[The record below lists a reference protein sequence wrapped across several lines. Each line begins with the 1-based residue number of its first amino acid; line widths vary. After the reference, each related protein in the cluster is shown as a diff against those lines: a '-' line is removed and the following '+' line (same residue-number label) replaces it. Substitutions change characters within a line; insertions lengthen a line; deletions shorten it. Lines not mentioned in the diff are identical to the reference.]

1 MIGGFVQPT
10 AGRVII
16 QGRDVTLLG
25 PERRPTNMVFQGY
38 GLFPHMT
45 VQQNIA
51 YGLRIAGLSRQVI
64 ETRLTEVMRLVRLE
78 ALSERSISQ
87 LSGGQQQRV
96 ALARALV
103 MRPPVLLLDEP
114 LAALDLK
121 LRQAMQEE
129 LRRIHA
135 EIGGTFV
142 FVTHDQGEAM
152 SLANRVA
159 VMNEGHLLQVG
170 SPEDIYGR
178 PKSEFVATFIGEANL
193 FPGERLSDVVQLRS
207 GPRFVAG
214 GRAGEVTVVVRPEA
228 MAIDP
233 PPDPNWATV
242 RGTVADRVFLGPTV
256 RITVHLADG
265 ARILVQAGDPSTVAR
280 YDVGAEVISR
290 VAGQPS
296 VDPSGLGVC
305 SISNVWPQRVNSFGE
320 SPLWSATDQALYW
333 VDVTK
338 PAMRRY
344 QPATGALETW
354 AMAEDIG
361 SIGHAR
367 AGTFVAG
374 MRSGFY
380 IVDPKNNQRRLLA
393 ALATDDRRLRLND
406 GKCDRAGRFWSGT
419 LDDQELQPDRDALS
433 ARRRPSMHR
442 DG

>member
-1 MIGGFVQPT
+1 
-10 AGRVII
+10 
-16 QGRDVTLLG
+16 
-25 PERRPTNMVFQGY
+25 
-38 GLFPHMT
+38 
-45 VQQNIA
+45 
-51 YGLRIAGLSRQVI
+51 
-64 ETRLTEVMRLVRLE
+64 MRLVRLE

-178 PKSEFVATFIGEANL
+178 PESEFVATFIGEANL

-207 GPRFVAG
+207 GPRFVAAGRAGRGDG
-214 GRAGEVTVVVRPEA
+214 GRAAGSHGDRSSTRSELGDRSRHR
-228 MAIDP
+228 
-233 PPDPNWATV
+233 
-242 RGTVADRVFLGPTV
+242 RGPLPGPTV

-280 YDVGAEVISR
+280 YDVGAEFAVGWPVNR
-290 VAGQPS
+290 Q
-296 VDPSGLGVC
+296 
-305 SISNVWPQRVNSFGE
+305 SI
-320 SPLWSATDQALYW
+320 
-333 VDVTK
+333 
-338 PAMRRY
+338 
-344 QPATGALETW
+344 
-354 AMAEDIG
+354 
-361 SIGHAR
+361 
-367 AGTFVAG
+367 
-374 MRSGFY
+374 
-380 IVDPKNNQRRLLA
+380 
-393 ALATDDRRLRLND
+393 
-406 GKCDRAGRFWSGT
+406 
-419 LDDQELQPDRDALS
+419 LQ
-433 ARRRPSMHR
+433 
-442 DG
+442 G